1 MYPLYTAVPDTTL
14 ITLYYFQTDMAGL
27 LCKNR
32 TLWAQTSPLITL
44 AARHGSGS
52 SVPLP
57 LTKVDIGKR
66 EVVGYGGNGE
76 VTYIDSVMHPF
87 PAIRS
92 VPALFYLC
100 SRYYNVCPRFKE
112 DSGDIAKLREKE
124 KGDWKKLTLEEKKVL
139 YRASFCQTLSEVEA
153 PTGEWKSIIGLTLVG
168 ISIGVWGY
176 LWMKSFVYGE
186 LPSTITDEEKM
197 KAQIERMIAM
207 RVNPVEGLT
216 SNYDYEKGRWKE

>member
-1 MYPLYTAVPDTTL
+1 MASL
-14 ITLYYFQTDMAGL
+14 I
-27 LCKNR
+27 CKNR

-44 AARHGSGS
+44 AARHGS

-66 EVVGYGGNGE
+66 EVVGFGGNGE
-76 VTYIDSVMHPF
+76 ATYIDSVMHPF

-92 VPALFYLC
+92 VSCLDCVLV
-100 SRYYNVCPRFKE
+100 STNVFARFKE
-112 DSGDIAKLREKE
+112 DAGDIAKLREKE
-124 KGDWKKLTLEEKKVL
+124 KGDWKKLTLEEKKAL
-139 YRASFCQTLSEVEA
+139 YRASFCQTLAEVEA
-153 PTGEWKSIIGLTLVG
+153 PTGEWKSIIGLTLLG

-176 LWMKSFVYGE
+176 LWMKAFVYGQ
-186 LPSTITDEEKM
+186 LPETITDEEKL

-207 RVNPVEGLT
+207 RANPVEGLT

>member
-1 MYPLYTAVPDTTL
+1 MYSTYLTTI
-14 ITLYYFQTDMAGL
+14 ITLQYFQTAMASL
-27 LCKNR
+27 ICKNR

-44 AARHGSGS
+44 AARHGS

-66 EVVGYGGNGE
+66 EVVGFGGNGE
-76 VTYIDSVMHPF
+76 ATYIDSVMHPF

-92 VPALFYLC
+92 VSCLDCVLVC
-100 SRYYNVCPRFKE
+100 TNVFARFKE
-112 DSGDIAKLREKE
+112 DAGDIAKLREKE
-124 KGDWKKLTLEEKKVL
+124 KGDWKKMTLEEKKVL
-139 YRASFCQTLSEVEA
+139 YRASFCQTLAEVEA

-176 LWMKSFVYGE
+176 LWMKAFVYGK
-186 LPSTITDEEKM
+186 LPETITDEEKM

-207 RVNPVEGLT
+207 RANPVEGLT